1 MPRPKIAT
9 PPDRLYLGGCIYTY
23 ASEPVE
29 AIEVTGGRISGL
41 GDADDLLGRKARG
54 TEIIDLEGATVLP
67 GFIETH
73 MHPVFFG
80 IQEQQ
85 LVIPDSLASIAEVV
99 ALLDTHAATLPP
111 ESEVLAWRFD
121 HTSTKDQRHITT
133 RDLDQVR
140 GNHSIVVRHVSGHIA
155 YGNSAALSNAG
166 INSTTPDPPGGEIV
180 RDEAGNPSGQL
191 NELSAM
197 ALVTGILPNLN
208 REGNLRALT
217 IAQNTLLSVGVT
229 TVHDLGVWSDEYF
242 DAYAG
247 ALARDEL
254 TVRTRLYAFVGDLD
268 HIPVPPTTT
277 GDRMTFGGIKFA
289 IDGMLLG
296 QTAHVREP
304 YCCTHETGVLLQ
316 TPEELNS
323 AVAAAHQRGYQVAIH
338 AEGDGALD
346 QALDA
351 IELATLER
359 PRADH
364 RHRVEHV
371 EIVHPDQ
378 IERMAHLGVTAS
390 LLLNGI
396 HRWGDELLGILGT
409 DRVRAVSPLRSLRNH
424 HVPTAL
430 HSDCPITPVN
440 PLHSIATAVTR
451 ASETGQPINPEQAV
465 TVDEAIRGL
474 TSDAAFIGFEEA
486 DKGTLEVGKLADLV
500 ALSEDPHLVSPSS
513 IAEIEV
519 TQTIIDGAVVWE
531 A

>member
-1 MPRPKIAT
+1 MESRIAT
-9 PPDRLYLGGCIYTY
+9 PPGHLYLGGRIYTY
-23 ASEPVE
+23 ASKPVE
-29 AIEVTGGRISGL
+29 AIEVTGGRISDL
-41 GDADDLLGRKARG
+41 GNADDLLRRRAEA

-73 MHPVFFG
+73 MHPIFFG

-85 LVIPDSLASIAEVV
+85 LVIPDSVASIAEVV
-99 ALLDTHAATLPP
+99 ALLDAHAATLPP
-111 ESEVLAWRFD
+111 NSEILAWRFN
-121 HTSTKDQRHITT
+121 HTSTTDQRHLTT
-133 RDLDQVR
+133 RDLDKVA
-140 GNHSIVVRHVSGHIA
+140 GNHSVVVRHVSGHIA

-166 INSTTPDPPGGEIV
+166 IDNTSPDPPGGEIV
-180 RDEAGNPSGQL
+180 RDKEGSPSGQL

-197 ALVTGILPNLN
+197 ALVTGILPNLDPA
-208 REGNLRALT
+208 GNLQALA
-217 IAQNTLLSVGVT
+217 IAQEALLSAGVT

-242 DAYAG
+242 CAYAE

-254 TVRTRLYAFVGDLD
+254 TVRTRLYAFVDDLD
-268 HIPVPPTTT
+268 HIPVPP
-277 GDRMTFGGIKFA
+277 DAASDQMTFGGIKFA

-296 QTAHVREP
+296 QTAHVRKP

-316 TPEELNS
+316 TSEELNS

-346 QALDA
+346 RALDA
-351 IELATLER
+351 IELATRATPR
-359 PRADH
+359 PDH

-378 IERMAHLGVTAS
+378 IERMAYLGVSVS

-396 HRWGDELLGILGT
+396 HRWGDELVGILGT
-409 DRVRAVSPLRSLRNH
+409 DRVRAVSPLRSLRDH
-424 HVPTAL
+424 RIPTAL

-440 PLHSIATAVTR
+440 PLQSIATAVTR

-474 TSDAAFIGFEEA
+474 TVEAAYIGFEEA
-486 DKGTLEVGKLADLV
+486 DKGTLDVGKLADLV
-500 ALSEDPHLVSPSS
+500 VLSEDPYLVSPSS
-513 IAEIEV
+513 IAEIKV
-519 TQTIIDGAVVWE
+519 TQTIIGGKVVWKI
-531 A
+531 